1 MALAIDDDIMPLL
14 PARHYV
20 SEHTRFIRELLEKK
34 PELETVQRTG
44 REIWWDKLPSQVQ
57 AQRDM
62 NRGYVPQKAYVY
74 YSLERPEEPPGD
86 KPA

>member
-1 MALAIDDDIMPLL
+1 MPLL

-20 SEHTRFIRELLEKK
+20 SEHTRFIRDLLEKK
-34 PELETVQRTG
+34 PGLETVQRTG

-62 NRGYVPQKAYVY
+62 NRGCVPQQGYVY
-74 YSLERPEEPPGD
+74 YSLEPP
-86 KPA
+86 A